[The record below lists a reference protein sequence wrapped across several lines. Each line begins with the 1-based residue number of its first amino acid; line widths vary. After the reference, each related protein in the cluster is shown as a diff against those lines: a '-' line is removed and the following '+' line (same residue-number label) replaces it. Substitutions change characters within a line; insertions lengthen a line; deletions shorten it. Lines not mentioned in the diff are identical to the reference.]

1 MDARER
7 TEARRRAIAHAKSA
21 LRYERQG
28 ALLKAKAHF
37 GRAVTYCRTGFG
49 TDDNKTGVLDLPPEI
64 IEMIVGHVMKSGE
77 SDMRILSALPQLNSI
92 KVSVTSFLAMPA
104 EAMRML
110 VFYQFYIRMVHGMAR
125 KTTPELLAEYQK
137 SGGASRGANM
147 SIPEAL
153 REARIMIIQYWYHM
167 CPRLFHDLVDI
178 LHSSSNETTQA
189 IKDICRTLLYEFLA
203 HLDGTEC
210 TECRILQR
218 EETKEQIH
226 RIIEGTFTPE
236 AVVRSL
242 LHEYETDPVTTK
254 AKYGHL
260 CVWKTGALQDMWRMF
275 SNITWKDE
283 EWDVRLWDTRKVTS
297 MKSTF
302 YKCPGLL
309 RGVEHWSVVGVTDM
323 SSMFNKA
330 TLFNRDISS
339 WDTRS
344 AVDMSWMFSEA
355 SSFNGDIGQ
364 WNTRNVVNMSGML
377 DNASSFNQD
386 IGKWDTSKVTDMKMM
401 FNNASSFNADIG
413 NWKTSE
419 VTDMMGM
426 FNNASSFNRDI
437 GKWNTSKV
445 TNMEMMLRA
454 ASSFNQDLT
463 RWDMSNVGN
472 MSAMFRGATLMNKN
486 DKKKPDAA
494 RVALAL

>member
-1 MDARER
+1 MDPKER
-7 TEARRRAIAHAKSA
+7 AEAKRRAIAHAKSA

-49 TDDNKTGVLDLPPEI
+49 TYDNKTGISDLPPEI
-64 IEMIVGHVMKSGE
+64 IEKIVGHVMNSSE
-77 SDMRILSALPQLNSI
+77 SDISMPLVFHRLLSSI

-110 VFYQFYIRMVHGMAR
+110 VFYQFYIRLVHGMAQ
-125 KTTPELLAEYQK
+125 KTTSKLLDDYQK
-137 SGGASRGANM
+137 YQISGGVSGGANK
-147 SIPEAL
+147 SIPAAL

-178 LHSSSNETTQA
+178 LHSISTQTTQE
-189 IKDICRTLLYEFLA
+189 IKDICRTLLYAFMA
-203 HLDGTEC
+203 HLDGNEC

-218 EETKEQIH
+218 KETKQQIR

-236 AVVRSL
+236 AVVMSL

-260 CVWKTGALQDMWRMF
+260 CVWKTGALEYMSDLFKRV
-275 SNITWKDE
+275 TWKDE

-297 MKSTF
+297 MNSTF

-323 SSMFNKA
+323 CSMFNKA

-339 WDTRS
+339 WDTRG
-344 AVDMSWMFSEA
+344 VVNMSWMFSEA

-364 WNTRNVVNMSGML
+364 WNTRNVVNMSGMF

-386 IGKWDTSKVTDMKMM
+386 IGKWDTSKVTDMQM
-401 FNNASSFNADIG
+401 
-413 NWKTSE
+413 
-419 VTDMMGM
+419 M

-437 GKWNTSKV
+437 GNWNTSKV

-454 ASSFNQDLT
+454 ASSLNQDLT

-486 DKKKPDAA
+486 KENKPAAA